1 MTLSSYCV
9 ATYRC
14 YDEKADF
21 HKKAQSIAVGLTVG
35 SWTELPAAKQKQM
48 EKHLGQVLSVDI
60 VEPGDRFGHPEQA
73 EQPEAA
79 GQSAPFASIAGLAN
93 ETAAGRYADIRIAY
107 PDINFSADIPA
118 LLVTVFGKL
127 SMDGKIKL
135 IDLQFS
141 PSFMSAF
148 GGPKF
153 GIAGVRELLGVRN
166 RPLLMSI
173 FKSVV
178 GHDLDELSQQFYGQA
193 AGGVDLIKDDEI
205 LFENPLT
212 PIAKRVEACMAAA
225 RQAQAET
232 GQKLLYAV
240 NVTGP
245 ASKLADQAKRAID
258 AGANALLLNVL
269 AYGFDT
275 LRELAADPDI
285 NVPIAA
291 HPALAGALYPSPH
304 YGISAS
310 VLLGKLM
317 RLCGADLVLFPS
329 PYGSVVMP
337 KAENMAIRQALVTE
351 RLEED
356 YVYRGASGAGSNDNG
371 VGNDSNDSNNGTLP
385 VGGDNN
391 GHSDHYRDGNGK
403 SGLPGAERAAI
414 AKLLPSLPVPSAG
427 IHPGLVPSILRDF
440 GTEVV
445 VNAGG
450 GIHGHPLGTAAGGRA
465 FRQAI
470 DAVMAGTTLAEHA
483 RTHPELAAAI
493 ERWGAKE

>member
-1 MTLSSYCV
+1 MSDYCV

-14 YDEKADF
+14 FDENANF

-35 SWTELPAAKQKQM
+35 SWTELPAAQQKQM
-48 EKHLGQVLSVDI
+48 EKHLGRVLSVE
-60 VEPGDRFGHPEQA
+60 VSEPG
-73 EQPEAA
+73 A
-79 GQSAPFASIAGLAN
+79 GQDGN
-93 ETAAGRYADIRIAY
+93 AAGRYADIRIAY
-107 PDINFSADIPA
+107 PDVNFSADIPA

-127 SMDGKIKL
+127 SMDGAIKL

-141 PSFMSAF
+141 PAFASGF

-153 GIAGVRELLGVRN
+153 GIAGVRDLLGVHD

-178 GHDLDELSQQFYGQA
+178 GHDLDELGRQFYGQA

-212 PIAKRVEACMAAA
+212 PIEKRVETCMAAA
-225 RQAQAET
+225 RRARETT
-232 GQKLLYAV
+232 GQQLLYAV

-245 ASKLADQAKRAID
+245 ASKLAEQAKKAIG
-258 AGANALLLNVL
+258 AGANALLFNVL

-275 LRELAADPDI
+275 MRELAADPDI

-304 YGISAS
+304 YGIAAS

-317 RLCGADLVLFPS
+317 RLSGADLVLFPS

-337 KAENMAIRQALVTE
+337 KAENMAIRHALVTE
-351 RLEED
+351 QLDGD
-356 YVYRGASGAGSNDNG
+356 YLYRAPDDAGAPRGPAPQLRTSF
-371 VGNDSNDSNNGTLP
+371 
-385 VGGDNN
+385 
-391 GHSDHYRDGNGK
+391 
-403 SGLPGAERAAI
+403 
-414 AKLLPSLPVPSAG
+414 PVPSAG
-427 IHPGLVPSILRDF
+427 IHPGLVPWIIRDF
-440 GTEVV
+440 GQDVV

-450 GIHGHPLGTAAGGRA
+450 GIHGHPLGTAAGGQA

-470 DAVMAGTTLAEHA
+470 DAVLEGRTLSAYAET
-483 RTHPELAAAI
+483 RPELRAAI